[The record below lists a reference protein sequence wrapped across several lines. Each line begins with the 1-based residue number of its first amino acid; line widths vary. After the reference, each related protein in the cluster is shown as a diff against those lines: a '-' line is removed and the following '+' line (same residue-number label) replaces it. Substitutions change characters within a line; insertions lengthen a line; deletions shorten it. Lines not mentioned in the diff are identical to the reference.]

1 VRFIESPKNPKIKEI
16 KKLLSSKK
24 ARDEKGQFVLE
35 GPKAIE
41 AYVQSGGKVLEL
53 LYSKDAKDL
62 PKVNTVVTQCAPGV
76 MEAVSDVAG
85 DQGVIAIAQKR
96 DWTPQQVLKRKRIV
110 VLEQLQ
116 DPGNL
121 GTILRTAAA
130 FDYGVILT
138 TGSADVYNPKVVRAL
153 AGNFLA
159 PFVYV
164 TGGEAL
170 ELCKNL
176 FVVTTYKSSEKP
188 DFKWRQPFAI
198 VLGNEGQ
205 GLTESWRR
213 IAKANAWIPS
223 KVESLNVSVT
233 SAILMWE
240 GTKIGT
246 AKAVEILSET
256 HKNDLHFDLEF
267 DSPYELLI
275 AALLAAQA
283 TMNRLTKSPKGS
295 SPSFHLRKL

>member
-62 PKVNTVVTQCAPGV
+62 PKVNAVVTQCAPGV

-96 DWTPQQVLKRKRIV
+96 DWTAQQVLKRNRIV

-170 ELCKNL
+170 ELCKTCLLSLLTNL
-176 FVVTTYKSSEKP
+176 QKSQISNGGNPLPLFWAMRGKGLLNPGDVLQKP
-188 DFKWRQPFAI
+188 TPGFLQK
-198 VLGNEGQ
+198 
-205 GLTESWRR
+205 
-213 IAKANAWIPS
+213 
-223 KVESLNVSVT
+223 
-233 SAILMWE
+233 
-240 GTKIGT
+240 
-246 AKAVEILSET
+246 
-256 HKNDLHFDLEF
+256 
-267 DSPYELLI
+267 
-275 AALLAAQA
+275 
-283 TMNRLTKSPKGS
+283 
-295 SPSFHLRKL
+295 

>member
-62 PKVNTVVTQCAPGV
+62 PKVNAVVTQCAPGV

-96 DWTPQQVLKRKRIV
+96 DWTAQQVLKRNRIV

-176 FVVTTYKSSEKP
+176 FVVTT
-188 DFKWRQPFAI
+188 
-198 VLGNEGQ
+198 
-205 GLTESWRR
+205 
-213 IAKANAWIPS
+213 
-223 KVESLNVSVT
+223 
-233 SAILMWE
+233 
-240 GTKIGT
+240 
-246 AKAVEILSET
+246 
-256 HKNDLHFDLEF
+256 
-267 DSPYELLI
+267 
-275 AALLAAQA
+275 
-283 TMNRLTKSPKGS
+283 
-295 SPSFHLRKL
+295 